1 MADRYWVG
9 GSGTWDASSTTN
21 WAASSGGTAGA
32 SAPTA
37 ADNVFFDAN
46 SNVGTGAFTVTVSAA
61 VCNDFT
67 VGSPTSLDGAM
78 TLAFGSST
86 LTVSGSWTNPA
97 ANFSVTNSS
106 GTLTFNATSSGKT
119 ITTNGV
125 SIQVA
130 TVFNGVGGVWTLG
143 SALSIGTFT
152 LTFTNGTFDTSTS
165 NYAVTCGTF
174 NSNNSN
180 VRTLSLNGSTVTISN
195 AWSSSPSTNLTFN
208 AGTSTINL
216 ASSAASFTGGGLS
229 YNDVAFTSNTATTN
243 TKVIAGL
250 NTFNNLTVAAIAA
263 TGINIL
269 SVSAAQTINGT
280 FTITGSNGN
289 RRYFIRSNTIG
300 TPRTITCA
308 AIAATTDV
316 DFRDI
321 VIAGAAAPL
330 SGTRLGDCGSNSG
343 ITFAAPKT
351 VYWNLAAGG
360 NWSDTA
366 WATGSG
372 GTPADT
378 NFPLAQDTAIIEN
391 TGLNVAATVTVN
403 SGWNIGSLDLSTRTN
418 AMVFASGAT
427 TPSFYGNFTYGSGV
441 APSGTGA
448 FTFSSRTIK
457 TVNSGNKTFTQPIT
471 INAPGGGVQL
481 VTNNLTFGGSLV
493 VTLTNGTLDLNGRT
507 LTAGAVSTGTGT
519 KNVTFNGGTVVV
531 LGGTTTA
538 WNNAQPANFT
548 TTAGTGVGTISMT
561 SASAKTFV
569 GGGSVYNCV
578 LNQGGAGALTVT
590 GNNTFADLTATTVP
604 STITFTAGNNN
615 TFGAFTLSGT
625 AGNLVTLGSSTT
637 SPTTLTKSSPWKV
650 GANSVD
656 GGDNTGLSFTAG
668 TSDYLSISYI
678 NGVDSSSLS
687 AGQSYVA
694 LRSFTE
700 RRRF

>member
-1 MADRYWVG
+1 
-9 GSGTWDASSTTN
+9 
-21 WAASSGGTAGA
+21 
-32 SAPTA
+32 
-37 ADNVFFDAN
+37 VFFDAN
-46 SNVGTGAFTVTVSAA
+46 SNVGTGAFTVTISAA

-67 VGSPTSLDGAM
+67 VGSPTALDGVM
-78 TLAFGSST
+78 TLSFASNATFD
-86 LTVSGSWTNPA
+86 VYGSWTNPA
-97 ANFSVTNSS
+97 SNFTVVNSS
-106 GTLTFNATSSGKT
+106 GALNFRATSSGKT
-119 ITTNGV
+119 VTTNGV
-125 SIQVA
+125 TVGVA
-130 TVFNGVGGVWTLG
+130 TAFNGVGGVWTLG
-143 SALSIGTFT
+143 SAISIGAFALT
-152 LTFTNGTFDTSTS
+152 LTNGTFDTSTS
-165 NYAVTCGTF
+165 NYAVICGTF

-180 VRTLSLNGSTVTISN
+180 VRTLSLNGSTVTLSN
-195 AWSSSPSTNLTFN
+195 AWSISTSTSLNFN
-208 AGTSTINL
+208 AGTSTIIL
-216 ASSAASFTGGGLS
+216 SSSAASFTGGGLT
-229 YNDVAFTSNTATTN
+229 YNDVSFTSTTPTTN
-243 TKVIAGL
+243 TKVIAGV

-263 TGINIL
+263 IGINIL

-289 RRYFIRSNTIG
+289 RRYFIRSNIIG
-300 TPRTITCA
+300 TPRTFTCA

-321 VIAGAAAPL
+321 VIAGATAPL
-330 SGTRLGDCGSNSG
+330 SGTRLGDCGGNNG
-343 ITFAAPKT
+343 ITFDAPKT

-378 NFPLAQDTAIIEN
+378 NFPLPQDTTVIEN
-391 TGLNVAATVTVN
+391 AGLNVSATVTLN

-418 AMVFASGAT
+418 AMVFASGT
-427 TPSFYGNFTYGSGV
+427 TAPAFYGNFTYGSGV
-441 APSGTGA
+441 ATSGTGT
-448 FTFSSRTIK
+448 FTFFNRAVK
-457 TVNSGNKTFTQPIT
+457 TVNSGGKTFTQPIT
-471 INAPGGGVQL
+471 INAPGGGIQL
-481 VTNNLTFGGSLV
+481 VANNLTFGSSLV

-507 LTAGAVSTGTGT
+507 LTAGAVGIGSGT
-519 KNVTFNGGTVVV
+519 KNVTFNGGTIVI
-531 LGGTTTA
+531 LGGVTTA

-590 GNNTFADLTATTVP
+590 GNNAFADLTATTVP
-604 STITFTAGNNN
+604 STITFTAGANN

-637 SPTTLTKSSPWKV
+637 SPTTLTKSSPWTV

-656 GGDNTGLSFTAG
+656 GGNNTGLSFTAG
-668 TSDYLSISYI
+668 TSDYLSVSYI